1 MSTITTD
8 DVHHLAQLSSLQL
21 SDSEVE
27 NLRADLENIINHI
40 NQLNEVDT
48 SGVEPTYQ
56 VTGLENVWRGDEID
70 AGSVT
75 PEQLLD
81 LAALVQQIA
90 ARKTTA
96 REQVEASIAKAH
108 SVEEYH
114 ALLSLTE
121 ERALARAGEID
132 TKIANGENAGVLA
145 GVPFVV
151 KDNYLAFGAPTTA
164 ASKMLEH
171 FNAPL
176 QATVV
181 EKLEAAGAICI
192 GKSNMDAFARGGST

>member
-27 NLRADLENIINHI
+27 NLRADLENIINYI

-81 LAALVQQIA
+81 LAA
-90 ARKTTA
+90 
-96 REQVEASIAKAH
+96 EQSGHCVK
-108 SVEEYH
+108 
-114 ALLSLTE
+114 
-121 ERALARAGEID
+121 
-132 TKIANGENAGVLA
+132 VLK
-145 GVPFVV
+145 V
-151 KDNYLAFGAPTTA
+151 L
-164 ASKMLEH
+164 
-171 FNAPL
+171 
-176 QATVV
+176 
-181 EKLEAAGAICI
+181 
-192 GKSNMDAFARGGST
+192 

>member
-27 NLRADLENIINHI
+27 NLRTDLEKIINYIKH
-40 NQLNEVDT
+40 LNEVDT

-81 LAALVQQIA
+81 LAA
-90 ARKTTA
+90 
-96 REQVEASIAKAH
+96 EQSGHCVK
-108 SVEEYH
+108 VP
-114 ALLSLTE
+114 
-121 ERALARAGEID
+121 
-132 TKIANGENAGVLA
+132 KVL
-145 GVPFVV
+145 
-151 KDNYLAFGAPTTA
+151 
-164 ASKMLEH
+164 
-171 FNAPL
+171 
-176 QATVV
+176 
-181 EKLEAAGAICI
+181 
-192 GKSNMDAFARGGST
+192 